1 SRQQFPMRR
10 LVVFVSIIA
19 LALACAQKAN
29 SGSSGKSNKCN
40 DGNNGK
46 NGNNKSDKTTTKDS
60 DSKTTKGNSG
70 ASTTK
75 GKREVGQAQV
85 TLVTYLDFDA
95 EMTSF
100 YLEAVRS
107 VVEQQEKSSGI
118 FYNPELTS
126 VKAENISGK
135 FAVVYTI
142 LGVDCDELNH
152 FISSVNGLSALT
164 EQVTITCGGRST
176 VL

>member
-1 SRQQFPMRR
+1 MLR

-29 SGSSGKSNKCN
+29 SGGSGSSGKNNNKNKCN
-40 DGNNGK
+40 DK
-46 NGNNKSDKTTTKDS
+46 KTTTDS
-60 DSKTTKGNSG
+60 DSKTTKGTSG
-70 ASTTK
+70 ATTTK

-107 VVEQQEKSSGI
+107 VVSKR
-118 FYNPELTS
+118 
-126 VKAENISGK
+126 
-135 FAVVYTI
+135 
-142 LGVDCDELNH
+142 
-152 FISSVNGLSALT
+152 ISSVKQAKWLHNSHYST
-164 EQVTITCGGRST
+164 T
-176 VL
+176 VLL